1 LCNFDQIMQ
10 FLTKM
15 EKLSS
20 PKIKAKELKE
30 AIARSLNDLVGL
42 QRQKIIAHYSM
53 WPTNL

>member
-1 LCNFDQIMQ
+1 
-10 FLTKM
+10 M

-53 WPTNL
+53 